1 MSQSNISLHTNDDFF
16 FISII
21 KNDFFLDDP
30 YEIRVVNKDID
41 WSKITCKP
49 EIS

>member
-30 YEIRVVNKDID
+30 
-41 WSKITCKP
+41 
-49 EIS
+49 